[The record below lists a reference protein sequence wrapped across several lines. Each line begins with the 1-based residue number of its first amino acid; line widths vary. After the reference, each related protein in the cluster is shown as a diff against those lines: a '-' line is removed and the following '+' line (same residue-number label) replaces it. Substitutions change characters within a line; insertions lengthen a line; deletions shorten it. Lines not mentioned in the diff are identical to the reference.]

1 MKRRAL
7 SLALACALSL
17 SLLSACG
24 GKDNSSSSGSAASGS
39 IESSASASDV
49 SVPDA
54 SQPDAST
61 PDASAPDASQPDSGS
76 PSQSA
81 PVLEKPTAAASL
93 SLSKSDFTLKSA
105 GATWKL
111 KAAVTGVDKAELT
124 WTSSDESVAT
134 VSDSGTVTAVAPGTA
149 TVTVQCGELT
159 AQCVVRCRW
168 EEQTVVEKPGSSSG
182 SSSSTPAP
190 SAKVDLAAFHDTLA
204 STYEFSNFLELADG
218 EMTDAFYPGLTD
230 IATEQCLV
238 YATMMSMNMGEL
250 VLVQVK
256 DSKDV
261 DAVKAI
267 LQTRID
273 NMANG
278 GAWYPEPT
286 RVWSECSKVVS
297 NGNYIMMVV
306 NDNYQS
312 IVNDFNALF

>member
-1 MKRRAL
+1 MKRRIL

-24 GKDNSSSSGSAASGS
+24 GKDNNSAPGSASSGS
-39 IESSASASDV
+39 SAST
-49 SVPDA
+49 SVPDTSA
-54 SQPDAST
+54 PDTSAPDGSQ
-61 PDASAPDASQPDSGS
+61 PDASAPDAGQSGGSSSSQP
-76 PSQSA
+76 A
-81 PVLEKPTAAASL
+81 PPVDEPTAAASL
-93 SLSKSDFTLKSA
+93 SLNKSDFTLKSA
-105 GATWKL
+105 GASWKL
-111 KAAVTGVDKAELT
+111 KAAVTGMDKAELT

-134 VSDSGTVTAVAPGTA
+134 VAQDGTVTAVAPGTA
-149 TVTVQCGELT
+149 TITAQAGELS

-168 EEQTVVEKPGSSSG
+168 EETAETDKPDSSSG
-182 SSSSTPAP
+182 SSSSAPAP
-190 SAKVDLAAFHDTLA
+190 AGKVDLAAFHDALTGA
-204 STYEFSNFLELADG
+204 YEFSNFLELADQ
-218 EMTDAFYPGLTD
+218 EMTEAFYPGLTG

-286 RVWSECSKVVS
+286 RIWSECSKVVS

-306 NDNYQS
+306 NDKYQS
-312 IVNDFNALF
+312 IINDFNALF

>member
-24 GKDNSSSSGSAASGS
+24 GKDNSPASGS
-39 IESSASASDV
+39 SASGSVGSSASASDA

-54 SQPDAST
+54 SQPDASAPDATT
-61 PDASAPDASQPDSGS
+61 PDAGQPEDGS
-76 PSQSA
+76 SSQSV
-81 PVLEKPTAAASL
+81 PVLEEPTAIASL
-93 SLSKSDFTLKSA
+93 SLNKNDFTLKSA

-111 KAAVTGVDKAELT
+111 KAAVTGVDQAELA

-168 EEQTVVEKPGSSSG
+168 EEQTAVEKPGSSSG
-182 SSSSTPAP
+182 STPAP
-190 SAKVDLAAFHDTLA
+190 AAKVDLTAFHDTLV

-256 DSKDV
+256 DIKDV